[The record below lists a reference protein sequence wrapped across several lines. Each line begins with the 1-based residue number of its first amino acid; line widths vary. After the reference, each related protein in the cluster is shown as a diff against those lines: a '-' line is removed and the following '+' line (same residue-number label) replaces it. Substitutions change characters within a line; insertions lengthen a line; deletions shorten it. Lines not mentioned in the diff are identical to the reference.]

1 MSKKGVKEN
10 AKKRK
15 IQEFKVF
22 QRFVIILS
30 VVSILGFAGV
40 VSETLFNFIIKGYVE
55 ALWMLLLG
63 VGLILEIK
71 LQKLRSIYRGGLT
84 RDNFTYI
91 ITIIIGLFAIFA
103 GIFSIPPI
111 RINNPSFLAIKGI
124 LAIIAI
130 SIIVIQTWFIK
141 KKTKTF

>member
-1 MSKKGVKEN
+1 MSKKEAKEN
-10 AKKRK
+10 YKKRK

-30 VVSILGFAGV
+30 VVSILGFASV
-40 VSETLFNFIIKGYVE
+40 LSETLFNFIIKDYVE
-55 ALWMLLLG
+55 ALWMFILG
-63 VGLILEIK
+63 IGLIMEVR
-71 LQKLRSIYRGGLT
+71 LQRLRSIYRGGLT

-103 GIFSIPPI
+103 GIFSIPAI
-111 RINNPSFLAIKGI
+111 RINSPSFIAIKGI

-130 SIIVIQTWFIK
+130 SIIIIQTWFIRK
-141 KKTKTF
+141 KHKKF

>member
-1 MSKKGVKEN
+1 MSKKEAKEN

-15 IQEFKVF
+15 IQEFKIF

-30 VVSILGFAGV
+30 VVSILGFSSV
-40 VSETLFNFIIKGYVE
+40 VSETLFNIIIDNYVE
-55 ALWMLLLG
+55 ALWMLILG
-63 VGLILEIK
+63 IGLILEIK

-103 GIFSIPPI
+103 GIFSIPFI
-111 RINNPSFLAIKGI
+111 RINNPSFIAIKGI

-141 KKTKTF
+141 KKHNMF